1 MLKYTIRS
9 KEPSEPLLDHWKPH
23 GYQVTGMEFLLKN
36 GGAGLFL
43 DPGLGKTSIALGAV
57 RLLLKERQI
66 KRVLIVAPLRV
77 AHLVWPAE
85 VAKWAEFS
93 HLRVVVLH
101 GKHKDE
107 LIKQDADIYVINPDG
122 LEWLMA
128 GGKFAKILHPDALII
143 DESSQFKNMK
153 TKRYRLLKKYLPKFR
168 RRWILTGTPAPNGLL
183 DLFGQVFIMD
193 QGHAFGPYISRY
205 RATYFSPSAKITKTV
220 MSANGEEIEKK
231 LVVGWEPQPGAEEM
245 IYEKLAPYVLRIDAK
260 DHIEI
265 PEIVEHDLWID
276 LPPDARRIYDQL
288 EEEMVSMVG
297 DQMVTAVSAAS
308 VSIKCRQ
315 IASGGIYKQYEVE
328 ELDRPRNR
336 EVIDIHDEKTQVVV
350 DLVEELQGKPL
361 LVAYEFGHDLA
372 RLQRAFG
379 KDLPYIGGGT
389 SPKTSAAIEKA
400 WNEGSI
406 PLLAGHPRS
415 MGHGLNFQ
423 KSGNRIL
430 WYTPTW
436 DAELYEQL
444 NRRLARQ
451 GSKHGHI
458 IVGRVGARNTVD
470 VAVLRAC
477 GSKIKKQNALLNALR
492 GYSAERIK
500 LQG

>member
-1 MLKYTIRS
+1 MSKYTIRS
-9 KEPSEPLLDHWKPH
+9 KEPSEPLLEHWKPH

-43 DPGLGKTSIALGAV
+43 DPGLGKTSITLGAV
-57 RLLLKERQI
+57 RVLLKENQC
-66 KRVLIVAPLRV
+66 KRVLIIAPLRV

-85 VAKWAEFS
+85 IEKWAEFK
-93 HLRVVVLH
+93 HIRVVVLH
-101 GKHKDE
+101 GPKKDE
-107 LIKQDADIYVINPDG
+107 LIKQDADVYVINPAG
-122 LEWLMA
+122 LEWLMS
-128 GGKFAKILHPDALII
+128 GGRFTKLKPDVLII
-143 DESSQFKNMK
+143 DESSQFKN
-153 TKRYRLLKKYLPKFR
+153 TKSQRYKLIKPHLPKFR

-183 DLFGQVFIMD
+183 DLFGQVHLMD
-193 QGHAFGPYISRY
+193 MGHAFGPYISRY
-205 RATYFSPSAKITKTV
+205 RATYFSPGASITKSV
-220 MSANGEEIEKK
+220 MSATGEELQKK
-231 LVVGWEPQPGAEEM
+231 IVVGWAPQPGAEEM

-260 DHIEI
+260 DHIDI
-265 PEIVEHDLWID
+265 PAIVEHDIWID
-276 LPPDARRIYDQL
+276 LPKEARRVYDQI
-288 EEEMVSMVG
+288 EEEMVSEIG
-297 DQMVTAVSAAS
+297 GSLVTAVSAAS
-308 VSIKCRQ
+308 ASIKCRQ
-315 IASGGIYKQYEVE
+315 IASGGLYKQYEVD

-336 EVIDIHDEKTQVVV
+336 EVIHLHDEKTQAVI

-361 LVAYEFGHDLA
+361 LVAYEFEHDLQ
-372 RLQRAFG
+372 RLREAFG
-379 KDLPYIGGGT
+379 KDLPYIGGGVST
-389 SPKTSAAIEKA
+389 KTSAAIEKA

-406 PLLAGHPRS
+406 PVLAGHPRS

-458 IVGRVGARNTVD
+458 IVGRVAARDTVD

-477 GSKIKKQNALLNALR
+477 GAKIKNQNALLNALR
-492 GYSAERIK
+492 DYSEQRIK
-500 LQG
+500 LRG